1 MTQVKYHENKVKT
14 RENKCK
20 YMKIHMKTQSIA
32 RGHISDEKRPK
43 TAGRGAQTVVPYSKM
58 LATKLGTQNIRNHQ
72 ILGAFFMLNPNI
84 ADKTKKNQKNQKL
97 YPYLPVIFQFLF
109 LSSENSCAHM
119 YMLLFYR
126 DSAFLPCRSSTSIFT
141 SIFLFHF
148 PKKFSD
154 FYKIFRDFSIF
165 VSIKTCENS

>member
-1 MTQVKYHENKVKT
+1 
-14 RENKCK
+14 
-20 YMKIHMKTQSIA
+20 MKIHMKTQSIA
-32 RGHISDEKRPK
+32 RGHISDEKLPK

-148 PKKFSD
+148 PKKFSY
-154 FYKIFRDFSIF
+154 FTKYSVIFQFLFLSKH
-165 VSIKTCENS
+165 VKTHENT

>member
-1 MTQVKYHENKVKT
+1 
-14 RENKCK
+14 
-20 YMKIHMKTQSIA
+20 MKIHMKTQSIA

-58 LATKLGTQNIRNHQ
+58 LATKLCTQNIRNHQ

-109 LSSENSCAHM
+109 LSSENSCAHV
-119 YMLLFYR
+119 YVTFYR
-126 DSAFLPCRSSTSIFT
+126 DSTFLPCRSSLLPSLLPFFYFIFQKSSVT
-141 SIFLFHF
+141 FTKYSVIFQFLFLSKH
-148 PKKFSD
+148 
-154 FYKIFRDFSIF
+154 
-165 VSIKTCENS
+165 VKTHENT

>member
-1 MTQVKYHENKVKT
+1 
-14 RENKCK
+14 
-20 YMKIHMKTQSIA
+20 
-32 RGHISDEKRPK
+32 
-43 TAGRGAQTVVPYSKM
+43 M
-58 LATKLGTQNIRNHQ
+58 LATKLGTQNIRNHQILGAFFMLNPNIADKTKKNQKNQKLYPYLPQIFSDTKVTVCTKLGTQNIRNHQ

>member
-1 MTQVKYHENKVKT
+1 
-14 RENKCK
+14 
-20 YMKIHMKTQSIA
+20 MKIHMKTQSIA

-84 ADKTKKNQKNQKL
+84 ADKPKKNQKNQRL
-97 YPYLPVIFQFLF
+97 YPYLPVIFQFLCV
-109 LSSENSCAHM
+109 SSENSCEHM

-126 DSAFLPCRSSTSIFT
+126 DSAFLPCRSS
-141 SIFLFHF
+141 LLHLYFHF
-148 PKKFSD
+148 FISFS
-154 FYKIFRDFSIF
+154 KI
-165 VSIKTCENS
+165 VQ